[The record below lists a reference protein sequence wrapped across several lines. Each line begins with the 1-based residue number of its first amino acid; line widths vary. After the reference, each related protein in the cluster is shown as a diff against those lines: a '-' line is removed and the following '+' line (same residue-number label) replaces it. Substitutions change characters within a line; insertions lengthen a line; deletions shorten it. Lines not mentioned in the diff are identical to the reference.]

1 MALFLFIFYYSATD
15 CTSTERPKID
25 LNWCLDQ
32 LNNGSKII
40 FLLYANDCQSAVQA
54 FGKEAPSTPSSVHQ
68 SSRAIFQLKPIN
80 VETDEEELSVVSQ
93 VQHQSISSF
102 PSQLSALVCILIS
115 GQMSQLINS
124 KSSPLRHWLASQFS
138 GGAPSYPSSGLPFR
152 DSNSKGAPLSVGTFA
167 LYDDEMVTFQV
178 KFKLLPLTYV
188 AIDSFHQSSIP
199 AIVIQAATK
208 LCNETLYQTLAN
220 ANQICKFTVFSCV
233 SVCVNSN
240 KHDIDSVRLTVS
252 KGQYCQVN
260 FTKLTHCLW
269 CLLCHRQRKWTF
281 TLFLGQ
287 KEENGMAYWATIGSQ
302 ELPASWRL
310 VERPCLGNAL
320 ICNLHFKHN

>member
-1 MALFLFIFYYSATD
+1 MVAFYAFYLIGPFYSFIFYYLATD
-15 CTSTERPKID
+15 GTSAERPKID

-54 FGKEAPSTPSSVHQ
+54 FAREAPSTPSSVHQ

-115 GQMSQLINS
+115 GQMSQLINRE
-124 KSSPLRHWLASQFS
+124 SSPLRHWLAGHLS
-138 GGAPSYPSSGLPFR
+138 GGAPSNPSSGLPFR
-152 DSNSKGAPLSVGTFA
+152 DNNGKGGPLSVGTFA
-167 LYDDEMVTFQV
+167 LYDDEMITFQV

-188 AIDSFHQSSIP
+188 AIDSLHQPSIP

-208 LCNETLYQTLAN
+208 LCNETLFTRHWLPNLAN
-220 ANQICKFTVFSCV
+220 ANQISKFTVFSCV

-240 KHDIDSVRLTVS
+240 MHDIDSARLRIS
-252 KGQYCQVN
+252 KGQYRQENCA
-260 FTKLTHCLW
+260 KLTHCL
-269 CLLCHRQRKWTF
+269 
-281 TLFLGQ
+281 
-287 KEENGMAYWATIGSQ
+287 
-302 ELPASWRL
+302 
-310 VERPCLGNAL
+310 
-320 ICNLHFKHN
+320 